1 MSSFNGNT
9 KGQAG
14 FRASFDAF
22 CVYLSSVLRIK
33 CSGKKPARTQSRK
46 TSGCEITYNASQ
58 GCFFVAHVCFC
69 CLITFI

>member
-1 MSSFNGNT
+1 LR
-9 KGQAG
+9 QAG

-46 TSGCEITYNASQ
+46 TLAVIVKDDSASMKRQ
-58 GCFFVAHVCFC
+58 
-69 CLITFI
+69 